1 MERNW
6 HKKIWVPGL
15 SLILILVIWE
25 LFTRLSGISPLV
37 LPSPSQVGAAF
48 MRTGY
53 SLFMNGWVTL
63 LGSVGGFLIGFIL
76 AILMAIAFLFFPIF
90 KRGLYPLV
98 IAMRSVPVI
107 ALAPLVVVW
116 VDDSFG
122 SKITLAAII
131 SFFPIL
137 VAMIQGLS
145 NIEPDAL
152 ELMKGFSS
160 SPWQIF
166 WKVRLPAS
174 LPSLFTGAKVAS
186 TFAVIGAVVAELVGV
201 GQAGELG
208 GIGYVIK
215 STSVYSE
222 TDVTFAAIIV
232 AAIIGLLFFQLI
244 ALIERYVVF
253 WENPT

>member
-1 MERNW
+1 MERSW
-6 HKKIWVPGL
+6 HRKIWAPGL
-15 SLILILVIWE
+15 GMILILVIWE
-25 LFTRLSGISPLV
+25 LLTRLSGISPLV
-37 LPSPSQVGAAF
+37 FPPPSLVGAAF
-48 MRTGY
+48 IRAGS

-63 LGSVGGFLIGFIL
+63 LGSVAGFLIGFIL
-76 AILMAIAFLFFPIF
+76 AMLMAISFLFFPFF
-90 KRGLYPLV
+90 KRGFYPFV

-107 ALAPLVVVW
+107 ALAPLVVLW
-116 VDDSFG
+116 VEDSFG
-122 SKITLAAII
+122 SKTALAAII

-137 VAMIQGLS
+137 VAMIQGLN

-152 ELMKGFSS
+152 ELMKGFSATR
-160 SPWQIF
+160 WQIF

-174 LPSLFTGAKVAS
+174 LPSVFTGAKVAS

-215 STSVYSE
+215 STTVYSE

-232 AAIIGLLFFQLI
+232 AALIGLVFFQLI
-244 ALIERYVVF
+244 AIMERYIVF
-253 WENPT
+253 WENAS